1 MNQNSKTSEDSI
13 DLKELFFSLIAQ
25 WKIIA
30 CCVVLSLICA
40 LLYLRITPDTY
51 SVDAMVQVE
60 DSKGAASAALLG
72 DLSKASGGLSQKS
85 PADPEIEILRSR
97 MVLGQVIQNLNLDI
111 NIKDN
116 QSSLIGKLVSQDQS
130 KLEYRHDAVIYTNQ
144 NNNLIVKQLSVPEYY
159 LDKPLKLEF
168 KDVNQFT
175 LTYKDE
181 VVFNGLLNKKNI
193 LNTDKGLWQVQ
204 LNTQGNLKDHSYT
217 LTKLALPTAV
227 NQFNT
232 IYGVAEKGK
241 MTGVIGLSYLGQDPE
256 HITQVL
262 NSVLNVYHE
271 QNIERKSL
279 ESKQTLAFLEKQLP
293 ELRKQL
299 EDSEIKFNQFRE
311 KYKTVDVNA
320 ESELLLKQNIDLEK
334 LKIELQQKQAE
345 LSAKYTNDHPL
356 ILQIDAQIT
365 EINKK
370 IADLNNRL
378 TQLPET
384 QRLYLQLYRDVK
396 VNTEL
401 YTSLLNSYQQLKIA
415 NAGEIGNV
423 RIIDTAVEPVKPI
436 KPKKLIVL
444 ILSIFVGGFIGVLI
458 ALLRKMMRSGVNDST
473 QIENELDLPV
483 YATVPRSP
491 IQETRMSIL
500 KKKKSIPILAVK
512 SSDDI
517 AIESLR
523 SIRTAI
529 HFALTSAKNN
539 IIMIAGPSPEVGKS
553 FISTNLATIFAQGNK
568 RVLLIDADMRRGYM
582 HKYFDVE
589 VKPGLSELLSGQA
602 DLTQVLHKT
611 QVANLD
617 VITRGKSPAN
627 PSEMLSSTQFKDLLE
642 KFQTQYDHI
651 IIDTPPVLAVTDGII
666 ISQYTGVNLIVARY
680 AKSHMKELE
689 LTVNRFEQAGVK
701 VNGFILNDIQ
711 RSSGGGYG
719 YNYAYTYKAQKEDL
733 LKVFLKS
740 RVK

>member
-384 QRLYLQLYRDVK
+384 QRLYLQIYRDVK

-719 YNYAYTYKAQKEDL
+719 YNYAYTYKAQKED
-733 LKVFLKS
+733 
-740 RVK
+740 

>member
-1 MNQNSKTSEDSI
+1 MNQNSKTNEDSI

-30 CCVVLSLICA
+30 CCVILSLICA
-40 LLYLRITPDTY
+40 LLYLRITTDTY

-72 DLSKASGGLSQKS
+72 DLSKVTGGISQKS
-85 PADPEIEILRSR
+85 PADPEIEILKSR
-97 MVLGQVIQNLNLDI
+97 MVLGQVIHNLNLDI
-111 NIKDN
+111 KIKDN
-116 QSSLIGKLVSQDQS
+116 QSGLIDKLISQDKS
-130 KLEYRHDAVIYTNQ
+130 KIEYRHESVVY
-144 NNNLIVKQLSVPEYY
+144 NNLNASLIIQEFKVPEYY
-159 LDKPLKLEF
+159 FDKPLKLEF
-168 KDVNQFT
+168 KDTNQFT
-175 LTYKDE
+175 LMYKDQ
-181 VVFNGLLNKKNI
+181 VVFNGQLNKKNI
-193 LNTDKGLWQVQ
+193 LNSNKGLWQVQ
-204 LNTQGNLKDHSYT
+204 INAQGNLKDQSYT
-217 LTKLALPTAV
+217 LTKLALLTAV
-227 NQFNT
+227 NQFNS
-232 IYGVAEKGK
+232 IYSVNEKGK

-262 NSVLNVYHE
+262 NNVLNVYHE

-279 ESKQTLAFLEKQLP
+279 ESKQTLAFLERQLP

-356 ILQIDAQIT
+356 IRQIDAQIT
-365 EINKK
+365 DINKK

-423 RIIDTAVEPVKPI
+423 RIIDTAVEPVKPV

-458 ALLRKMMRSGVNDST
+458 ALLRNMMRSGVNDST

-553 FISTNLATIFAQGNK
+553 FISTNLATIFAQSNK

-582 HKYFDVE
+582 HKYFDVD

-602 DLTQVLHKT
+602 DLQKVLHKT
-611 QVANLD
+611 QVTNLD
-617 VITRGKSPAN
+617 VITRGKSPTN

-711 RSSGGGYG
+711 RSGGGGYG
-719 YNYAYTYKAQKEDL
+719 YNYAYAYKAQKED
-733 LKVFLKS
+733 
-740 RVK
+740 